1 MIGKVSPH
9 GQRVTGLIYYLFGAG
24 RQAEHTDPHIIAGW
38 RHPAELE
45 PPLRDE
51 GIRDFRNLAGLLQQP
66 HDALG
71 SRGTPRPVWH
81 CSVRVAPDD
90 RILSDAEWAQVACD
104 VMHRTGLAPYG
115 QEDDA
120 VRWIA
125 VRHAPDHIHLVA
137 MLARQDGT
145 RPQTWNDYFRV
156 GEACRDAEQRF
167 GLRRTAPRDRTAA
180 RRPTRPESEKARRHG
195 WQEAPRL
202 TLRRTV
208 STAAAG
214 ASSEQEFFARLDRAG
229 VLVRKRFST
238 RNPGEVTGY
247 AVALPHDTTRAGA
260 SVWFGG
266 GKLAADLTLPKLR
279 HRWQATGPGPGDRF
293 TAAERAAIWEHAA
306 RTAAGAGEQI
316 RNSAAADRA
325 VAADAAWAAADTLHA
340 AAAALGSRVLR
351 QAADSY
357 DRAARA
363 PYGRIPAPGQPG
375 NNLRRTARLL
385 STLPSV
391 ADVPRAETTLLMRF
405 AKLAEAIAELREA
418 QRLAAQAAA
427 ARRAAEQLRA
437 AMPGYV
443 TPPSSRRTRVR
454 ASVERSR
461 AEFPFPPGTFR
472 PGPSSPGKAESQPG
486 ARPVPSQGPS
496 RPPGPAQK
504 LV

>member
-9 GQRVTGLIYYLFGAG
+9 GQRVTGLIYYLFGPG
-24 RQAEHTDPHIIAGW
+24 REAEHTDPHIVAGW
-38 RHPAELE
+38 RDPAELE
-45 PPLRDE
+45 PPLR
-51 GIRDFRNLAGLLQQP
+51 GNSRRDFRELAGLLQQP
-66 HDALG
+66 HAALG
-71 SRGTPRPVWH
+71 PRGSPRPVWH
-81 CSVRVAPDD
+81 CSVRAAPDD
-90 RILSDAEWAQVACD
+90 RLLSDDEWAQVACD
-104 VMHRTGLAPYG
+104 IMDRTGLAPYG
-115 QEDDA
+115 QDDGA

-145 RPQTWNDYFRV
+145 RPQTWNDYYRV
-156 GEACRDAEQRF
+156 GEACLAAERRF

-180 RRPTRPESEKARRHG
+180 RRPTRAESEKAHRRG
-195 WQEAPRL
+195 YLEAPRI
-202 TLRRTV
+202 TLRRAV

-214 ASSEQEFFARLDRAG
+214 AASEQEFFTRLDLAG

-260 SVWFGG
+260 PVWFGG

-279 HRWQATGPGPGDRF
+279 SRWQATGPRPGDRF
-293 TAAERAAIWEHAA
+293 TAAERSVIWEHAA
-306 RTAAGAGEQI
+306 RTAAGAAEQI
-316 RNSAAADRA
+316 RNVAASDPEA
-325 VAADAAWAAADTLHA
+325 AADAAWAAADTLHA

-375 NNLRRTARLL
+375 NNLRRAARLL
-385 STLPSV
+385 STVTSVV
-391 ADVPRAETTLLMRF
+391 ADAPLAEMTLLMRF
-405 AKLAEAIAELREA
+405 ARLAEAIAELREA
-418 QRLAAQAAA
+418 QRLATQAAA
-427 ARRAAEQLRA
+427 ARRAAEHLRA

-443 TPPSSRRTRVR
+443 TPPSGRRIRYR
-454 ASVERSR
+454 ASVERNR
-461 AEFPFPPGTFR
+461 IEFPFPPGMSR
-472 PGPSSPGKAESQPG
+472 PGPGSLGEADSQPG

-496 RPPGPAQK
+496 RPRGPTR
-504 LV
+504 